1 MALRIPVVGK
11 RRIPLN
17 SLWMGRAA
25 DSSLHLDAVDALARA
40 ELAEAEV
47 VRLQAVIAHK
57 EEIIAEARAALYT
70 ARTALESHLNI
81 KEELKR

>member
-1 MALRIPVVGK
+1 MALRIPAVGK

-17 SLWMGRAA
+17 SLWLSRAT

-57 EEIIAEARAALYT
+57 DEIIAEARAALYS

>member
-1 MALRIPVVGK
+1 MGK
-11 RRIPLN
+11 RRIPRHSFWLSRVSN
-17 SLWMGRAA
+17 SS

-57 EEIIAEARAALYT
+57 DEIIAEARAALYA

-81 KEELKR
+81 KEELRR

>member
-1 MALRIPVVGK
+1 MALRIPAVGK
-11 RRIPLN
+11 RRIPLHALL
-17 SLWMGRAA
+17 SGRAP
-25 DSSLHLDAVDALARA
+25 DPSLHLDAVDALARA

-57 EEIIAEARAALYT
+57 DEILAEARIALYT
-70 ARTALESHLNI
+70 ARSALESHLKI